1 MKKLIS
7 LSLIGCLFSLNL
19 SANQELALGKLKKIP
34 LNLDLLSFENG
45 GNKSAIDA
53 YSDGV
58 GLYTVGLEDKKF
70 SAMNELVF
78 VYGEE
83 AKKSGE
89 TLKEFVISNGSNEEQ
104 ELANLLGTTISGTVI
119 GAPCDDGVATT
130 ENDRY
135 IDTNGTCQGTEI
147 IVRNSVKCEG
157 EEIGSEILVDG
168 ISYLIVDND
177 SIRNNLD
184 RAETLCTSNVTN
196 INNLFNGSENKTYN
210 LNNWDTSNIT
220 GMSFLFAQSNNSIFY
235 INNWD
240 VSKVV
245 DFSFMF
251 AYLYNNNQDMF
262 NNLNLENWNTKN
274 ANNFFA
280 MFKDTYINTNINI
293 SNFNTTLVTDM
304 SYMFESGKFN
314 ENINNWDVSNVISM
328 NNMFSMN
335 SEFNQPLNNWNVSNV
350 NNMFAMFSSTPFNL
364 DISDWNVSNVEDMRF
379 MFAYSNFNK
388 NISNWQT
395 NKINNF
401 ERFSLNSAHG
411 FALDSDL
418 LAENNPFIN

>member
-1 MKKLIS
+1 MKKLIY
-7 LSLIGCLFSLNL
+7 LSLFGLLFSLNL

-177 SIRNNLD
+177 SIRTNLD
-184 RAETLCTSNVTN
+184 RAETLCTSNVTDMSR
-196 INNLFNGSENKTYN
+196 LYQNGTIWLKDLSK
-210 LNNWDTSNIT
+210 WDTSNVID
-220 GMSFLFAQSNNSIFY
+220 M
-235 INNWD
+235 
-240 VSKVV
+240 
-245 DFSFMF
+245 SFMF
-251 AYLYNNNQDMF
+251 FNCYVAFSNQEGID
-262 NNLNLENWNTKN
+262 
-274 ANNFFA
+274 
-280 MFKDTYINTNINI
+280 
-293 SNFNTTLVTDM
+293 
-304 SYMFESGKFN
+304 
-314 ENINNWDVSNVISM
+314 NWDVSNVRI
-328 NNMFSMN
+328 MN
-335 SEFNQPLNNWNVSNV
+335 SMFEMSYYYGGLKNWDVSNVLYMNKMFLSSVYFGSGLEKTDISNWNVNKV
-350 NNMFAMFSSTPFNL
+350 
-364 DISDWNVSNVEDMRF
+364 IE
-379 MFAYSNFNK
+379 YENF
-388 NISNWQT
+388 
-395 NKINNF
+395 
-401 ERFSLNSAHG
+401 
-411 FALDSDL
+411 LDSYNL
-418 LAENNPFIN
+418 ENYNSLIPIKFR